1 MKPSCPVADPQAHG
15 TLLVR
20 MAQIIHEKRF
30 DAVDHRAHARSMN
43 LQSQLVPA
51 GYGDIGA
58 LFVACLGIV
67 RARQQTL
74 RGDQS
79 RQLSE
84 VPRTCQSNGR
94 HSRF

>member
-1 MKPSCPVADPQAHG
+1 
-15 TLLVR
+15 

-58 LFVACLGIV
+58 INRG
-67 RARQQTL
+67 QT
-74 RGDQS
+74 GHWV
-79 RQLSE
+79 LSI
-84 VPRTCQSNGR
+84 PWPA
-94 HSRF
+94 